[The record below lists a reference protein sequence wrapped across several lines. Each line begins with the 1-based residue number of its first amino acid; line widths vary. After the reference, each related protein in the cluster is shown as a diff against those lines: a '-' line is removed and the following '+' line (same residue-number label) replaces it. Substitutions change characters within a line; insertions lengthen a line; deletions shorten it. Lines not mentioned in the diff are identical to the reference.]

1 MPAGRK
7 RPIRKPP
14 DAPIPGGAEAVPRNP
29 RNKKRLLEAHTARLC
44 ASGSL
49 FIEKAEVSGISG
61 KAILMLLVVGIVH
74 TGIAYALYFGSIG
87 SLPAQTTAIF
97 SYIDPVFAIILSA
110 VLLSEKM
117 TVFGILGAVLILG
130 SAVLSKTNYVEKNDV
145 H

>member
-1 MPAGRK
+1 MNK
-7 RPIRKPP
+7 LYNLMSFVT
-14 DAPIPGGAEAVPRNP
+14 AVA
-29 RNKKRLLEAHTARLC
+29 L
-44 ASGSL
+44 
-49 FIEKAEVSGISG
+49 IVV
-61 KAILMLLVVGIVH
+61 MLIIVGVVH

-110 VLLSEKM
+110 VLLNEKM

-130 SAVLSKTNYVEKNDV
+130 SAVLSETNYVEKNDV